1 MQTMTAGDTARSG
14 ALRPA
19 IAAEMASLLR
29 DSADTVE
36 ELATCADAADRLALW
51 QELASNM
58 ARFDTLLP
66 DELPL

>member
-1 MQTMTAGDTARSG
+1 
-14 ALRPA
+14 
-19 IAAEMASLLR
+19 MASLLR

-36 ELATCADAADRLALW
+36 ELALCGDAAARLALW
-51 QELASNM
+51 RQLASNM

>member
-1 MQTMTAGDTARSG
+1 MTAGDSARTG
-14 ALRPA
+14 AVHPA
-19 IAAEMASLLR
+19 AAAEMASLLR

-36 ELATCADAADRLALW
+36 ELALCGDAAARLALW
-51 QELASNM
+51 RQLASNM